1 VNVEKGDIV
10 DQAIDWHLR
19 RHDMDNAGWHE
30 FISWLEA
37 SPLHASAYDA
47 IALQDNIPV
56 VAERPVAA
64 NDDAKPRWRMIG
76 TGVAAAIAATIIG
89 FAVMPADSRYTI
101 VTQPGEQRDVAL
113 SDGTRIEVNG
123 ATRLTLDHHN
133 LRVATLEQGE
143 ATFHVR
149 HDAGEPFTLQ
159 SGERTIEDAGTI
171 FNVSRAGPRLD
182 VQVAEGA
189 VVFEPGKQSVRL
201 TPGSAITVAE
211 DNMTVAVS
219 QIAVETVGGWRHGA
233 LSYANVPLSVV
244 GDAVKRRYR
253 VDLTLTGDLSGRSF
267 TGMVRLTG
275 DAARDIP
282 HIAGLIGADWQ
293 KHGSRWILSPKGT
306 AAR

>member
-1 VNVEKGDIV
+1 
-10 DQAIDWHLR
+10 
-19 RHDMDNAGWHE
+19 MDNAGWHE

-89 FAVMPADSRYTI
+89 FAVMPADGRYTI